1 MKLLEKLRP
10 TQKKNDKAE
19 ETLVPKEDLSNID
32 QFLDGSSLDD
42 IYPFS
47 WQENPSHIESG
58 TNFIRVFTIVDYPQ
72 KKQGNW
78 LGELKRKKGNITV
91 TQYLEPANSENMVRF
106 YNDTIKNK
114 EAEMLNTL
122 DPIQKKK
129 IQREID
135 VANFQL
141 DKYLSSESSYIY
153 QYTYVFMQAQSMEGL
168 EDLSSSVTK
177 TLTKLQLKPLTP
189 TKGMYQAFWSAL
201 PLGENLLKDYTY
213 KESNT
218 EAASSFFP
226 FDDAEICDLN
236 PVSQI
241 EGINKD
247 TNSLVAVNYQNTAR
261 TLNQNMVVIGKS
273 GVGKSTYMVQKI
285 LRNFAKGIKQF
296 IIDPENEYSR
306 IVELLGGEV
315 MHLSSNAKTKINPLE
330 IFSSEIGDDDNVIKK
345 DMEVL
350 VKDKIQRVK
359 GFFQVI
365 KPDITQVEKAL
376 LDTVLRN
383 CYINCGILKYDDIK
397 GISSEQYP
405 ILTTVYEEV
414 AKLK

>member
-1 MKLLEKLRP
+1 DSEK
-10 TQKKNDKAE
+10 
-19 ETLVPKEDLSNID
+19 
-32 QFLDGSSLDD
+32 
-42 IYPFS
+42 
-47 WQENPSHIESG
+47 
-58 TNFIRVFTIVDYPQ
+58 
-72 KKQGNW
+72 
-78 LGELKRKKGNITV
+78 
-91 TQYLEPANSENMVRF
+91 MVHF
-106 YNDTIKNK
+106 YNNTIKNK
-114 EAEMLNTL
+114 EAEKLNTL
-122 DPIQKKK
+122 DPMQQKK

-153 QYTYVFMQAQSMEGL
+153 QYTYIFMQAESMEAL
-168 EDLSSSVTK
+168 EDLSSSVTN

-201 PLGENLLKDYTY
+201 PLGENLLKEYTY

-236 PVSQI
+236 PNSQV

-247 TNSLVAVNYQNTAR
+247 TNSLIAVNYLDTAR

-273 GVGKSTYMVQKI
+273 GVGKSTYMVKKI
-285 LRNFAKGIKQF
+285 LRNFAKGIKQY
-296 IIDPENEYSR
+296 IIDPENEYSE
-306 IVELLGGEV
+306 IVERLGGEV

-330 IFSSEIGDDDNVIKK
+330 IFSTEINDDDVIEK

-359 GFFQVI
+359 CFFQVI
-365 KPDITQVEKAL
+365 KPDITQVEKSL
-376 LDTVLRN
+376 LDTVLRK
-383 CYINCGILKYDDIK
+383 CYVNCGIFKYDDITN
-397 GISSEQYP
+397 ISTEQYP
-405 ILTTVYEEV
+405 TLTTVFEEV
-414 AKLK
+414 EKLKEQDIERFNILKDFYYILESYCFGSNSLFNGHTNIDMTKNLVRFDLKQLQNETDVQAAEYLNTYSYLYDENTKNRNKLIY